1 MAAPNTI
8 DRAFVTQWGRSVL
21 MLAEQR
27 GSKLLST
34 VQRAPVTGEAW
45 TTERLG
51 GTEAGEITNRHAPIE
66 PTVLDHSR
74 RWGYTNAYDRAVLI
88 DNYDRVK
95 TLLSFE
101 SPYTQ
106 RVSNAMGRAMD
117 VTIIGALDATV
128 RTGKNAESTQQLPS
142 AQILGTSSETNPI
155 SVARLL
161 DAKLKFDQADQEM
174 GGLTWVCRPE
184 DIRNLMADFQ
194 ATSADFQNLKAL
206 VAGEVNTFLGMN
218 IIWSNLIPTDN
229 SRLVSF
235 IYRTDAIE
243 FGVAQ
248 EMSVTIDRRIDLR
261 TQPWQAYAWGAWG
274 AVRVEDNRV
283 VKIFSN
289 AQTPVHAIR
298 TLAVT

>member
-8 DRAFVTQWGRSVL
+8 DRAFVIQWGRQVL
-21 MLAEQR
+21 MLAEQN
-27 GSKLLST
+27 GSKLLPT
-34 VQRAPVTGEAW
+34 VTRAPVTGEAW
-45 TTERLG
+45 TVERLG

-66 PTVLDHSR
+66 QTAIPHSR
-74 RWGYTNAYDRAVLI
+74 RWGYTNAYDRSVLI
-88 DNYDRVK
+88 DGYDKVK

-101 SPYTQ
+101 SPYTK
-106 RVSNAMGRAMD
+106 RVADALGRAMD
-117 VTIIGALDATV
+117 RTIIGSLDATV
-128 RTGKNAESTQQLPS
+128 REGKNAEN
-142 AQILGTSSETNPI
+142 TSSFPGSQTVGTNSTTDAI

-161 DAKLKFDQADQEM
+161 DAKLKFDQADIDA

-194 ATSADFQNLKAL
+194 ATSADYQNLKAL
-206 VAGEVNTFLGMN
+206 VAGEVNTFLGMR
-218 IIWSNLIPTDN
+218 IIWSNLIPLDN

-235 IYRTDAIE
+235 IYRSDGVE

-248 EMSVTIDRRIDLR
+248 EMNVTIDRRIDLR

-274 AVRVEDNRV
+274 AVRTEDVRV

-289 AQTPVHAIR
+289 ATTPPHAVR
-298 TLAVT
+298 TIAVT